1 MSPAEPVPGAVG
13 DASSDRGARHLADDH
28 QRGAIAARLAKPP
41 RPSYLRDMVY
51 GAIDGT
57 VTTYAVVAGVA
68 GAGLDSSVVLVL
80 GAANLVADGFSMA
93 VANYLGI
100 RSEERRWHRIRRE
113 EERHIA
119 LVPAGEREEVR
130 QLLARDGLDGE
141 LLDAATDA
149 VTSDRRRWVEVMMA
163 REHGFAATRPD
174 PRRAATATFFA
185 FAVVGLLPLLAFV
198 IDALPGVSVD
208 SPFVWSTALT
218 ALAFL
223 GVGAAEG
230 VVVDEPRVWSALR
243 TFAVGGSAAGLAYVA
258 GLALGRLV

>member
-1 MSPAEPVPGAVG
+1 MERGLGSG
-13 DASSDRGARHLADDH
+13 SSDSTAGRLAAAH
-28 QRGAIAARLAKPP
+28 RPGAIAARLAEPA

-68 GAGLDSSVVLVL
+68 GGGFDAPVVLVL
-80 GAANLVADGFSMA
+80 GTANLVADGFSMA

-100 RSEERRWHRIRRE
+100 HSEERRRRRIRRE
-113 EERHIA
+113 EERHIE

-130 QLLARDGLDGE
+130 QLLARDGLAGE
-141 LLDAATDA
+141 VLDAAADA

-163 REHGFAATRPD
+163 REHGFAAVRPD
-174 PRRAATATFFA
+174 PLRAAVATFLA

-198 IDALPGVSVD
+198 VDAFPGVDVA
-208 SPFVWSTALT
+208 SPFAWSTALA
-218 ALAFL
+218 ALAFI

-230 VVVDEPRVWSALR
+230 VVVDEPSARSAAR
-243 TFAVGGSAAGLAYVA
+243 TLAVGGSAAALAYAV
-258 GLALGRLV
+258 GVVLGQLV

>member
-1 MSPAEPVPGAVG
+1 MDRGVG
-13 DASSDRGARHLADDH
+13 IESSDSAARRLAAEH
-28 QRGAIAARLAKPP
+28 RPAAIAARLAAPL

-68 GAGLDSSVVLVL
+68 GAGLDAPVVLVL
-80 GAANLVADGFSMA
+80 GTANLVADGFSMA

-113 EERHIA
+113 EERHIE

-130 QLLARDGLDGE
+130 QLLARDGLSGE

-149 VTSDRRRWVEVMMA
+149 VTSDRRRWVETMMA
-163 REHGFAATRPD
+163 REHGFAAVRPD
-174 PRRAATATFFA
+174 PLRAAAATFLA
-185 FAVVGLLPLLAFV
+185 FAAVGLLPLLAFV
-198 IDALPGVSVD
+198 VDAFPGVSVA
-208 SPFVWSTALT
+208 SPFAWSTAL
-218 ALAFL
+218 AAVAFV

-230 VVVDEPRVWSALR
+230 VVVDEPRGRSAIR
-243 TFAVGGSAAGLAYVA
+243 TLAVGGSAAALAYAV
-258 GLALGRLV
+258 GLALGQLV